1 MKRFLD
7 ILGASLILVMLS
19 PLMVIVAILIRIFQ
33 GTPVFF
39 RHTRLGKNN
48 QEFKILKFC
57 TMSNYRNA
65 YGELL
70 PDEDRVTSIGQFL
83 RKTSIDEIPG
93 FLNVLTGH
101 MSIVGPRP
109 LPPQYLD
116 RYTMEQARRHDVKPG
131 VTGWAQVN
139 GRNAISWEEKFV
151 LDVWYVDNYSL
162 FLDIKILLLTI
173 NYVLLSKGIVPD
185 DKGAMEEFMGSNAD
199 DKL

>member
-7 ILGASLILVMLS
+7 ILGALLILVMLS
-19 PLMVIVAILIRIFQ
+19 PLMVIVAILIGIFQ

-39 RHTRLGKNN
+39 WHTRLGKNN

-57 TMSNYRNA
+57 TMSNHRNA
-65 YGELL
+65 CGELL
-70 PDEDRVTSIGQFL
+70 RDEDRVTSIGQFL

-151 LDVWYVDNYSL
+151 LDVWYVDNHSL

-185 DKGAMEEFMGSNAD
+185 DKGAMEEFMGSKTG
-199 DKL
+199 DKR

>member
-1 MKRFLD
+1 MKRLLD
-7 ILGASLILVMLS
+7 ILGALLILVMLS
-19 PLMVIVAILIRIFQ
+19 PLMVIVAILIGIFQ

-39 RHTRLGKNN
+39 WHTRLGKNN

-57 TMSNYRNA
+57 TMNNHQNA

-93 FLNVLTGH
+93 FLNVLIGH

-116 RYTMEQARRHDVKPG
+116 RYTMDQARRHDVKPG

-199 DKL
+199 DKR

>member
-7 ILGASLILVMLS
+7 ILGASLILVVLS
-19 PLMVIVAILIRIFQ
+19 PLMVIVAILIGIFQ
-33 GTPVFF
+33 GTSVFF
-39 RHTRLGKNN
+39 WHARLGKND

-57 TMSNYRNA
+57 TMSNHRNA

-151 LDVWYVDNYSL
+151 LDVWYVDNHSL

-185 DKGAMEEFMGSNAD
+185 DKGAMEEFMGSKTG
-199 DKL
+199 DKR

>member
-1 MKRFLD
+1 
-7 ILGASLILVMLS
+7 
-19 PLMVIVAILIRIFQ
+19 
-33 GTPVFF
+33 
-39 RHTRLGKNN
+39 
-48 QEFKILKFC
+48 
-57 TMSNYRNA
+57 MSNHRNA

-116 RYTMEQARRHDVKPG
+116 RYTIEQARRHDVKPG

-139 GRNAISWEEKFV
+139 GRNAISWEQKFV
-151 LDVWYVDNYSL
+151 LDVWYVDNHSL

-185 DKGAMEEFMGSNAD
+185 DKGAMEEFMGSKTG
-199 DKL
+199 DKR

>member
-1 MKRFLD
+1 MKRLLD
-7 ILGASLILVMLS
+7 ILGALLILVMLS

-33 GTPVFF
+33 GNPVFF
-39 RHTRLGKNN
+39 WHTRLGKDN

-57 TMSNYRNA
+57 TMNNHQNA

-93 FLNVLTGH
+93 FLNVLIGH

-116 RYTMEQARRHDVKPG
+116 RYTMEQARRHNVKPG

-151 LDVWYVDNYSL
+151 LDVWYVDNHSL

-173 NYVLLSKGIVPD
+173 KYVLLIKGIVPD
-185 DKGAMEEFMGSNAD
+185 DKGAMEEFMGSKIG
-199 DKL
+199 DKR